1 MSLIIKLMNIE
12 LSMKKNKEKRI
23 NKRLNLIKRQ
33 NQKIL
38 KILLIR

>member
-23 NKRLNLIKRQ
+23 NKRLNLIKR
-33 NQKIL
+33 
-38 KILLIR
+38 